1 MVLREKNDTNYRIDN
16 HNNTSSWTTK
26 EAALKLGVDVSTILR
41 WCKAN
46 NIQKASMPFGQKP
59 QYILFQKDIK
69 KAIVDIP
76 KVASEGK
83 RELTSKYIEDG
94 IVVSNSIIPNP
105 ENRLELIKLQ
115 SQQIQMQSQQ
125 IITIVDEIQNTKERV
140 NRLELKDK
148 YIGIQRKTRNRLRK
162 YNAYI
167 VQEYEIEFWE
177 LWKPIRDKYEV
188 SGYDDLSEEEGQ
200 EILRFYEEMYPK
212 KKRTDKL
219 DYFQ

>member
-1 MVLREKNDTNYRIDN
+1 MTNYNIDK
-16 HNNTSSWTTK
+16 HKQTRGWTTK
-26 EAALKLGVDVSTILR
+26 EVADKLGVSMDTIQN
-41 WCKAN
+41 WCKKN
-46 NIQKASMPFGQKP
+46 NIQTEQIRFGSKP
-59 QYILFQKDIK
+59 QYILYQKDIEK
-69 KAIVDIP
+69 VIIDVP

-83 RELTSKYIEDG
+83 RELTTKYIENG
-94 IVVSNSIIPNP
+94 IVISNSMITNP
-105 ENRLELIKLQ
+105 ENRLELIKIQ
-115 SQQIQMQSQQ
+115 SRQIQSQSQQ
-125 IITIVDEIQNTKERV
+125 IIVIVDEIQNMEARV
-140 NRLELKDK
+140 KQLELKDK
-148 YIGIQRKTRNRLRK
+148 FTGIQRKTRNRLRK

-200 EILRFYEEMYPK
+200 EILRYYEKMYPK